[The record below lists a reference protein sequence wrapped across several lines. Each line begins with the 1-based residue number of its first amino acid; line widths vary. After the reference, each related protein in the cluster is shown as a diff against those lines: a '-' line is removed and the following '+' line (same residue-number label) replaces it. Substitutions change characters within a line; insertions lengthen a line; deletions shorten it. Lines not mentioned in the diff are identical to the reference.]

1 MLCSIYS
8 LEILYKNIASNSRFS
23 FLCVPCERSEK
34 GMDFIMSDNNFN
46 KKEKKF
52 DFSQRKDCTIR
63 SIKEIEF
70 FLCNLDKALKSFKIY
85 KFLK

>member
-1 MLCSIYS
+1 M
-8 LEILYKNIASNSRFS
+8 EKNY
-23 FLCVPCERSEK
+23 L
-34 GMDFIMSDNNFN
+34 N

-52 DFSQRKDCTIR
+52 NFSERKDCTIN

-70 FLCNLDKALKSFKIY
+70 FLCNLNKAIKSLKIY

>member
-1 MLCSIYS
+1 M
-8 LEILYKNIASNSRFS
+8 SNH
-23 FLCVPCERSEK
+23 
-34 GMDFIMSDNNFN
+34 N

-52 DFSQRKDCTIR
+52 NISQRKDCTIR

-70 FLCNLDKALKSFKIY
+70 FLCNLDKEIKSFKIY

>member
-1 MLCSIYS
+1 MFNFKEY
-8 LEILYKNIASNSRFS
+8 
-23 FLCVPCERSEK
+23 
-34 GMDFIMSDNNFN
+34 IMGNNNYN

-52 DFSQRKDCTIR
+52 NLTEKKDCTIH

-70 FLCNLDKALKSFKIY
+70 FLRNLNKAVKSFKII

>member
-1 MLCSIYS
+1 
-8 LEILYKNIASNSRFS
+8 
-23 FLCVPCERSEK
+23 
-34 GMDFIMSDNNFN
+34 MSANNCN

-52 DFSQRKDCTIR
+52 NLIEKKDCTIR

-70 FLCNLDKALKSFKIY
+70 FLCNLNKGIKSFKIY

>member
-1 MLCSIYS
+1 
-8 LEILYKNIASNSRFS
+8 
-23 FLCVPCERSEK
+23 
-34 GMDFIMSDNNFN
+34 MSDNNCN

-52 DFSQRKDCTIR
+52 NLIEKKDCTIR

-70 FLCNLDKALKSFKIY
+70 FLCNLNKGIKSFKIY